1 MNKTTIA
8 PWIKVRACASL
19 VLVALTLIASLAGC
33 VTEQANNGS
42 ASTSNPVNVTHTYYY
57 NYNGTS
63 YLTGIIKNVGTQN
76 LVDISLQAEGY
87 ANNTTYER
95 GYAGPETGVNSTV
108 LPGETAP
115 FMIKMLPLSSG
126 AASSTTLNQTH
137 VALAALKT
145 RTSARNSTS
154 NNSKTQT
161 RTRPATQTSTQP
173 VKKYTLSYR
182 ILPPDYKLSNENA
195 YPLAIADYKT
205 YVLDKTISGVSG
217 EVYNGGTEYVNSSV
231 VAVALYAKDGD
242 VLGVFVG
249 KTQGELTPK
258 KTTLFQI
265 DIPRN
270 FSIALADV
278 ARTQV
283 YAYEFTS

>member
-8 PWIKVRACASL
+8 PRIQVRACAVL
-19 VLVALTLIASLAGC
+19 VLVALTLTASLAGC
-33 VTEQANNGS
+33 VTEQPNNGS
-42 ASTSNPVNVTHTYYY
+42 ASTINPVNVTHTYYY
-57 NYNGTS
+57 TYNGTS

-95 GYAGPETGVNSTV
+95 GYASPETGVNSTV
-108 LPGETAP
+108 LPGGTAP
-115 FMIKMLPLSSG
+115 FMIKMLPVSSG
-126 AASSTTLNQTH
+126 GASSTPLNQTQ
-137 VALAALKT
+137 VALANLKT
-145 RTSARNSTS
+145 GTSGRNSTS

-161 RTRPATQTSTQP
+161 SAQQA
-173 VKKYTLSYR
+173 KKYNLLYR
-182 ILPPDYKLSNENA
+182 ILPPDYKLSNENP

-205 YVLDKTISGVSG
+205 YVLNKTISGVSG
-217 EVYNGGTEYVNSSV
+217 EVYNGGTVNVNSSV
-231 VAVALYAKDGD
+231 VAVALYGKDGD

-249 KTQGELTPK
+249 NTQGEFAPK
-258 KTTLFQI
+258 KTTVFQI
-265 DIPRN
+265 NIPRS
-270 FSIALADV
+270 FSISLAEV